1 MNMSVSNGRNRTI
14 EYTSLKATTLEES
27 VLKDILEEI
36 GETENEK
43 VECLKTLREKL
54 KGLQDIECCM
64 DEGFLLKFLRV
75 SKFDCEKAFDRIKK
89 YYLMQEK
96 MVSLLKNASV
106 PISTIRN
113 MKYTFA
119 LPYRAE
125 DNSAV
130 TIARMGVIDYS
141 KISFESRSFLDVLST
156 EHLLNNPITQMCG
169 ITTVFDFTDFKFSS
183 VLAVNPKTAYDYMH
197 TVQVYVHPNNDNWKS
212 LHSCIPP
219 EILPEDLGG
228 YLPQTQLIDLLEH
241 VETFEKDYLE
251 QSRKQ
256 WNYGTIDEMPE
267 DIVIIQSNGTSC
279 KSNESG
285 ERVSRAARH
294 RKSETQIRPM
304 AIGNKRR
311 LLESGSECEG
321 NSDQNYSKK
330 FQKRRRRVELLTSS
344 SDTDDA
350 TDQRRLDRVL
360 KAEAVGKDLRGQ
372 ADGSSRKT
380 NKNLVNDVKQHIQR
394 FPQFES
400 HYTRNHNPGRKHLN
414 PEQNS
419 FTFTVADLMN
429 CQSLAI
435 YDLENKIL

>member
-197 TVQVYVHPNNDNWKS
+197 TVQKAFPLRIRSFHVVNAPSIFWVFYKLFYPAMSEKLRKRVYVHPNNDNWKS

-251 QSRKQ
+251 QSRFGYKK
-256 WNYGTIDEMPE
+256 TKLVRMSMKI
-267 DIVIIQSNGTSC
+267 IV
-279 KSNESG
+279 
-285 ERVSRAARH
+285 
-294 RKSETQIRPM
+294 
-304 AIGNKRR
+304 
-311 LLESGSECEG
+311 
-321 NSDQNYSKK
+321 SDK
-330 FQKRRRRVELLTSS
+330 
-344 SDTDDA
+344 
-350 TDQRRLDRVL
+350 
-360 KAEAVGKDLRGQ
+360 
-372 ADGSSRKT
+372 
-380 NKNLVNDVKQHIQR
+380 
-394 FPQFES
+394 
-400 HYTRNHNPGRKHLN
+400 
-414 PEQNS
+414 
-419 FTFTVADLMN
+419 
-429 CQSLAI
+429 
-435 YDLENKIL
+435 